1 MALVKICGLQ
11 TPDLAAEVARL
22 PVDYVGFVFARS
34 KRQVSAAQ
42 AGAMIAAMRE
52 ASPERRVKAA
62 GVFVNPALEEL
73 DAVLREAPL
82 DVLQLHG
89 QETPDYCR
97 TVKERYPGVEVIKA
111 FSLPHEAA
119 AAGDGPSGAG
129 PDVSA
134 IADRFNPYLGTID
147 GILLDTLDPL
157 YGGGSG
163 KTFAW
168 HVIPSYLAWSREAGI
183 PLLVAGGLR
192 PDNVGSLLDAY
203 HPDGVDVSSGV
214 ETDGA
219 KDLMKI
225 KTFVER
231 VKSIV

>member
-89 QETPDYCR
+89 QE
-97 TVKERYPGVEVIKA
+97 
-111 FSLPHEAA
+111 
-119 AAGDGPSGAG
+119 
-129 PDVSA
+129 
-134 IADRFNPYLGTID
+134 
-147 GILLDTLDPL
+147 
-157 YGGGSG
+157 
-163 KTFAW
+163 
-168 HVIPSYLAWSREAGI
+168 
-183 PLLVAGGLR
+183 
-192 PDNVGSLLDAY
+192 
-203 HPDGVDVSSGV
+203 
-214 ETDGA
+214 
-219 KDLMKI
+219 
-225 KTFVER
+225 
-231 VKSIV
+231 

>member
-97 TVKERYPGVEVIKA
+97 TVKERYPGVKVIKA

-134 IADRFNPYLGTID
+134 IADRFNLSRDDRRDFARYARSLIRRRFGQD
-147 GILLDTLDPL
+147 VRLACHSVL
-157 YGGGSG
+157 SG
-163 KTFAW
+163 VEPRSGNFAARGR
-168 HVIPSYLAWSREAGI
+168 S
-183 PLLVAGGLR
+183 LR